1 MTGISFAF
9 ALSAGVLAAFNP
21 CAFAMLPSFLAYFLG
36 TNDEHFKRLSWLQ
49 RVGIGVRAGFGL
61 VAGFV
66 LMFLLAGLV
75 FALLGSQLV
84 KVVPWLAL
92 LIGLALIGFGLL
104 TLLNRAPHITITNP
118 VDTIEGRG
126 MRALF
131 LYGISYGIAS
141 LSCTLPIFLMVMSS
155 VLTAGNLLSGIVP
168 FLGYSSGMALVVIGL
183 TLATALLKG
192 ALVQQTRRVLPYV
205 NRLSGLLLI
214 AAGAYIVYFQ
224 FSFSILP
231 LYNHLG

>member
-1 MTGISFAF
+1 MTAISFTF
-9 ALSAGVLAAFNP
+9 ALSAGALAAFNP

-36 TNDEHFKRLSWLQ
+36 ADDERFEHLSWMQRMALGA
-49 RVGIGVRAGFGL
+49 RVGFVIVVGF
-61 VAGFV
+61 A
-66 LMFLLAGLV
+66 LMFLLAGLF
-75 FALLGSQLV
+75 FATVGSQLV

-92 LIGLALIGFGLL
+92 VIGVALIGFGLL
-104 TLLNRAPHITITNP
+104 TLLTRGPHISITNP
-118 VDTIEGRG
+118 IDTVEGKG

-141 LSCTLPIFLMVMSS
+141 LSCTLPIFLMVIGGS
-155 VLTAGNLLSGIVP
+155 LTAGSVLQGVLP
-168 FLGYSSGMALVVIGL
+168 FLGYSGGMALVVIGL

-192 ALVQQTRRVLPYV
+192 ALVWQMRRVLPYV

-224 FSFSILP
+224 ITFSIFLP
-231 LYNHLG
+231 L